1 MKQIYT
7 LLTAT
12 LMLAGTALWSGCSNS
27 ELLENEKPGT
37 EKPDNQQAA
46 SFKFNLKGI
55 GKTNTRAAGDG
66 LTKDIEEKINT
77 LYVAFFIKA
86 GTNEDDYKLHRIFA
100 YDASI
105 TFSDDSSDGWR
116 NNTEITKAENTE
128 DYVIAEPGTVGD
140 YLAYFIANPDADMKA
155 KFVEFQ
161 QSKDDE
167 GGSTAR
173 TKLSDFKT
181 LTTKKGT
188 ADGTVEE
195 GEEGSK
201 AARGFIML
209 GKWDIG
215 LTPDDTTIQDINLE
229 RLAARFDFINSAATE
244 QNSKVTITKI
254 TINKS
259 AQQSKL
265 VEQADATAIAPE
277 SQEVVIT
284 SWTDQ
289 TAYISA
295 YTYENLNIGNTDNR
309 LSIKIE
315 YELTKGSAVNA
326 TKMSKTIYLTVG
338 ESDLAVK
345 RNHIYRIYM
354 NGVTGEFSV
363 EVQDWNEGTT
373 VTVPDKNLSVA
384 YTADDLGKIG
394 DYIYLT
400 DGQLEFSDGGL
411 RKAYLSGKL
420 EWATD
425 QGKTMPSPVEGK
437 TCIGVV
443 FSTRVSETDKNEH
456 GWTGYA
462 IAPKLDDL
470 SNVQWCSSGTNNS
483 EIPDV
488 KTGKEMINDMDGY
501 SHCQAME
508 KASSVSYPQYSKI
521 KENAKKSLSQLPEGT
536 SGWYMPSIGQMIDL
550 YYNLAGMTSLR
561 TTLQDVTFTTSAGSD
576 QKKCAKGNYAFAN
589 TFFQKIN
596 STSLL
601 GIQKYVTSSSE
612 VDATHYA
619 HMHSGSISGGTE
631 EVILYAS
638 YIKTTQ
644 YNGIYTYYVFAFT
657 KPDPQP

>member
-105 TFSDDSSDGWR
+105 TFSDDSGDGWR
-116 NNTEITKAENTE
+116 NNTEITKTADTE

-161 QSKDDE
+161 KSKDDE

-181 LTTKKGT
+181 LTTKSGT

-195 GEEGSK
+195 GDESSK

-229 RLAARFDFINSAATE
+229 RLTARFDFINSAATE
-244 QNSKVTITKI
+244 TDSKVKITKI
-254 TINKS
+254 TINKA
-259 AQQSKL
+259 AQTSSL
-265 VEQADATAIAPE
+265 VELADATAKDLE
-277 SQEVVIT
+277 SQEVT
-284 SWTDQ
+284 LWTEDDQ

-295 YTYENLNIGNTDNR
+295 YTYENLNVGNSNDR
-309 LSIKIE
+309 LSIAIE
-315 YELTKGSAVNA
+315 YDLTKSTAGQA
-326 TKMSKTIYLTVG
+326 TKMKKTINLTVG

-354 NGVTGEFSV
+354 NGITGEFSV
-363 EVQDWNEGTT
+363 EVKDWNEGAT

-384 YTADDLGKIG
+384 YTANDLGKIG

-420 EWATD
+420 EWAKD
-425 QGKTMPSPVEGK
+425 QGNQAMPSPVEGK
-437 TCIGVV
+437 NCIGVV
-443 FSTRVSETDKNEH
+443 FSTRVSETDKKEH

-462 IAPKLDDL
+462 IAPKHDIINSAKWSTSATDIEGIP
-470 SNVQWCSSGTNNS
+470 NVKL
-483 EIPDV
+483 V
-488 KTGKEMINDMDGY
+488 KEMVKDMDGY
-501 SHCQAME
+501 THCKAME
-508 KASSVSYPQYSKI
+508 NNIENYPIYKTIKANAENNLSV
-521 KENAKKSLSQLPEGT
+521 LPAET
-536 SGWYMPSIGQMIDL
+536 SGWYMPSIGQIIDL
-550 YYNLAGMTSLR
+550 YYNLGGMTSLR
-561 TTLQDVTFTTSAGSD
+561 TSQQEAGPTSSTPL
-576 QKKCAKGNYAFAN
+576 KFSNGNWAFAN
-589 TFFQKIN
+589 SFF
-596 STSLL
+596 T
-601 GIQKYVTSSSE
+601 GIGDKKGIMGGGNIASSSAM
-612 VDATHYA
+612 DKSHYA
-619 HMHSGSISGGTE
+619 AAGSNMNENTVTLFGSHEKT
-631 EVILYAS
+631 YAYS
-638 YIKTTQ
+638 SMDA
-644 YNGIYTYYVFAFT
+644 YYVFAFT
-657 KPDPQP
+657 YPPKTEPVP